1 VLENEIIFENTS
13 VPFTLDI
20 LREALLTK
28 QDGHTG
34 KVQDNKGKKRQA
46 CTRLFSLYIDVL
58 TCKKKKEKPLVYVY
72 IYIYMHERRFKLAR
86 VLL

>member
-1 VLENEIIFENTS
+1 MAPNETFSENTS

-34 KVQDNKGKKRQA
+34 KVQDNKGR
-46 CTRLFSLYIDVL
+46 
-58 TCKKKKEKPLVYVY
+58 KKKGKVFHIP
-72 IYIYMHERRFKLAR
+72 
-86 VLL
+86 